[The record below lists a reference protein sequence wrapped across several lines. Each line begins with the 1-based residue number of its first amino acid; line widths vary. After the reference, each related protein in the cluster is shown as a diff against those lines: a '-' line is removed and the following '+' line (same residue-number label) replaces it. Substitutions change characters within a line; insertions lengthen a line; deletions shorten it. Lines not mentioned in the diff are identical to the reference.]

1 MDTNKTLDI
10 LKMAILMEKRG
21 VAFYTNVAE
30 QAGDPDISNVFKT
43 MASEESIH
51 VKFLSEQF
59 LSFEKNQEFACPN
72 LPDPAA
78 DGIANMILSE
88 EVKSKI
94 AAAGFEAAAISAA
107 IDMEKKAIEVYS
119 TQATAAT
126 DPNEKKLFGWLSDWE
141 KSHLKILND
150 LDNELKEKIWYDNQF
165 WPF

>member
-21 VAFYTNVAE
+21 FAFYTTVAE
-30 QAGDPDISNVFKT
+30 QAKDPEISDVFRT

-51 VKFLSEQF
+51 IKFLSEQF
-59 LSFEKNQEFACPN
+59 LSFEKNQEFTCPN
-72 LPDPAA
+72 LPDQAA

-88 EVKSKI
+88 EVKQKI

-119 TQATAAT
+119 KQAEITA
-126 DPNEKKLFGWLSDWE
+126 DPNEKKLFNWLSDWE
-141 KSHLKILND
+141 KGHLRILND

>member
-21 VAFYTNVAE
+21 VAFYTNVALQSSDQE
-30 QAGDPDISNVFKT
+30 ISNIFKT
-43 MASEESIH
+43 MAAEESTH

-59 LSFEKNQEFACPN
+59 LSFEKEQEFTCPN

-88 EVKSKI
+88 EIKTKI

-107 IDMEKKAIEVYS
+107 IDMEKKAIEIYS
-119 TQATAAT
+119 AQAESAD
-126 DPNEKKLFGWLSDWE
+126 DPNEKKLFNWLADWE
-141 KSHLKILND
+141 KTHLKILND
-150 LDNELKEKIWYDNQF
+150 LDNDLKEKIWYDNQF